1 MICLTFE
8 VNLLFHSIFPC
19 FILYDSIANL
29 GRTHLPKATSLF
41 NVTIDSFLISNFFVN
56 EFFLAHFCHVFLS
69 ACKIGSCNSYTC
81 KLSEF
86 SSVLRRNKGCL
97 GQVPSHETLLKFH
110 LLFVK
115 QVHDVTKE

>member
-56 EFFLAHFCHVFLS
+56 EFFLAYFAMFSCRRAKS
-69 ACKIGSCNSYTC
+69 ARVNPILVS
-81 KLSEF
+81 
-86 SSVLRRNKGCL
+86 
-97 GQVPSHETLLKFH
+97 
-110 LLFVK
+110 
-115 QVHDVTKE
+115 